1 MNEIYHYPFLCVGWF
16 GMFVT
21 SLNMLPMG
29 QLDGGHITFAMFG
42 SKQSIIARIS
52 WWIIFSLGIGSFLG
66 WFYEQ
71 IVVESPG
78 EFYTTIQS
86 ILLPTFLWIKLHAPW
101 IYNGWNGWLFWALI
115 TRFFIKLDH
124 PPVSGDSIGPIRMIL
139 GWLSLCIFVVTF
151 AYNGIYEIPKQE
163 DIIHR
168 NIDRNT
174 SKEKKIIELLPQM
187 DIYHDIK
194 TTYGYSLNPCLLTSD
209 IF

>member
-1 MNEIYHYPFLCVGWF
+1 
-16 GMFVT
+16 
-21 SLNMLPMG
+21 MLPMG

-42 SKQSIIARIS
+42 SKQRIIARIS

-86 ILLPTFLWIKLHAPW
+86 ILLPIFLWIKLHAPW

-124 PPVSGDSIGPIRMIL
+124 PPVSGDSIGPMRMIL
-139 GWLSLCIFVVTF
+139 GWLSLCIFVITF

-163 DIIHR
+163 DIIHQ

-194 TTYGYSLNPCLLTSD
+194 TAHSYSLNSCLLTSC